1 MIKNDVNNNS
11 FDNSDINNILVQNL
25 SKYDLNIPDLIIVAD
40 NGIIN
45 LIGSV
50 KNQQE
55 MNLVIKA
62 AKNTKGTKK
71 VINNLTVRKKS

>member
-1 MIKNDVNNNS
+1 MIKNYVNNNS

-62 AKNTKGTKK
+62 AKNIKGTKK